1 MTPST
6 SDHHLDAAA
15 TRQPNGMCR
24 AGFER
29 QHSLPSSEYLGA
41 DGGLYQVH
49 GESSLGNGSGGGALK
64 ALSGGSKHPPRS
76 VMPPGA
82 LVLPL
87 LSSGRTLDGSLCPQI
102 PLLFSQIPPQP
113 RRAAPTTPPPPV
125 KRRDRDALV
134 VSGSGE
140 KAGMGSWGHPVLR
153 MVARPMSENWGLQAW
168 G

>member
-1 MTPST
+1 MACVELGSSGST
-6 SDHHLDAAA
+6 ACPVLSISGRTEASTRYMVRAAWA
-15 TRQPNGMCR
+15 MG
-24 AGFER
+24 
-29 QHSLPSSEYLGA
+29 
-41 DGGLYQVH
+41 V
-49 GESSLGNGSGGGALK
+49 GGALK

-102 PLLFSQIPPQP
+102 PLLSSQIPPQP

-153 MVARPMSENWGLQAW
+153 MVARPMSENWGLLAW